1 MLNEEL
7 VAKINEAGVE
17 EARIRSVLT
26 CEAEHGVCATC
37 YGRDL
42 AHGTPVSLGE
52 AVGVIAAQ
60 SIGEPGT
67 QLTMRTFHV
76 GGTASRSAEQAH
88 VEAKFA
94 GNIRLD
100 NAVVVADQTGVVVI
114 INRHT
119 EAVIEDAKGNERE
132 RHRIPYGARLRV
144 QDGDTVKSG
153 EILAEWDPYTM
164 PLIAEVDGRV
174 RYQDM
179 VDGRTMREQTD
190 EVTGLSNRVVTQ
202 LSETRKVALR
212 PQLQL
217 VDPMNPE
224 GDPVILPRT
233 NTPARYYLSPG
244 AILNVED
251 GDEVRAGDVLAR
263 IPRETTKTKDITGGL
278 PRVVELFEARKPKSL
293 AFIAAEDGS
302 VSFGK
307 DIRGKRRVMIT
318 PDDGGEPLEYQIPK
332 DSHIIV
338 QEGDRVR
345 RGERL
350 MEGSPAPHDILA
362 VLGVESLAKYLTDEV
377 QEVYRLQGVK
387 INDKHIEVIVRQM
400 MRKVQIIDPGATNFI
415 AAEQVEKRLLVEMNK
430 ALEAEGKPPAT
441 YEPVLLGIT
450 KASLQ
455 TESFISAA
463 SFQETTR
470 VITEAALAG
479 KIDWLLGLK
488 ENVILGRLL
497 PAGTGF
503 AKKMIP
509 VQEVEAVAYAEEAV
523 EGVREDLTD
532 IIGQGVVADVEF
544 EDAPEADDAAPQGGD
559 EEEAA

>member
-1 MLNEEL
+1 M
-7 VAKINEAGVE
+7 
-17 EARIRSVLT
+17 T
-26 CEAEHGVCATC
+26 
-37 YGRDL
+37 
-42 AHGTPVSLGE
+42 
-52 AVGVIAAQ
+52 
-60 SIGEPGT
+60 
-67 QLTMRTFHV
+67 
-76 GGTASRSAEQAH
+76 
-88 VEAKFA
+88 
-94 GNIRLD
+94 
-100 NAVVVADQTGVVVI
+100 
-114 INRHT
+114 
-119 EAVIEDAKGNERE
+119 
-132 RHRIPYGARLRV
+132 
-144 QDGDTVKSG
+144 
-153 EILAEWDPYTM
+153 
-164 PLIAEVDGRV
+164 
-174 RYQDM
+174 
-179 VDGRTMREQTD
+179 
-190 EVTGLSNRVVTQ
+190 
-202 LSETRKVALR
+202 
-212 PQLQL
+212 
-217 VDPMNPE
+217 PE